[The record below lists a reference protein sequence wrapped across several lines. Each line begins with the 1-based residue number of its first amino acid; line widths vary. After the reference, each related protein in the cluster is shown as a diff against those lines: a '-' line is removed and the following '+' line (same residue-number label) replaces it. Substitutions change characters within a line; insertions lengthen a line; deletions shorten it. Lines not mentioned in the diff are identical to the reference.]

1 MKELKFKP
9 KDLNQ
14 TLVKQQKVSEENQLK
29 LCVYYELLDDTIQ
42 EANESADIEFIKKQA
57 SMVEAIEFELQRL
70 WNFNIDKGYHRYWLD
85 FKVCKCP
92 RMDNLERLGYGRIIN
107 QKCPL
112 HGEVK

>member
-14 TLVKQQKVSEENQLK
+14 SLVKQQKVSEDNQLK
-29 LCVYYELLDDTIQ
+29 LCEYYDLLDDTILK
-42 EANESADIEFIKKQA
+42 ANKSDDIKFIKIQA

-70 WNFNIDKGYHRYWLD
+70 WNFDIDKKYHRYWLD
-85 FKVCKCP
+85 FEVCKCP

-112 HGEVK
+112 HGDIL